1 MKKRIIA
8 VTLCAVLILACG
20 CGQQETS
27 GGGDHISEEENAG
40 KTEGEEGLDTP
51 DEDSFAIYQ
60 RFIDGEEPVYFREAD
75 DFTGEDSSISVETD
89 TPYTFREIC
98 SIINSVKNEDSPMDA
113 FSGHVSYAC
122 IDCGADGNVELAVKF
137 YDLEDLSSD
146 EVTLIIKDMDSRL
159 EVCHIMAPFYKETW
173 KLANIYGV
181 VNYHVGAGTGLWRN
195 LMGYIGADGVCR
207 VVWDVFSDINA
218 YWFFDLPEDFPYE
231 IPEETWIVLNTISFG
246 EYDRDSDYC
255 DYDML
260 SLEKIHGGGSDD
272 GQEDSEI
279 DIDDLSRAVMEATGK
294 ELHYF
299 EEIQALAAAREAELG
314 LTEEIKNGPEVE
326 WIPFTGTIAAY

>member
-1 MKKRIIA
+1 MKKITMA
-8 VTLCAVLILACG
+8 AAFCAVFILACG
-20 CGQQETS
+20 CGKQEVS
-27 GGGDHISEEENAG
+27 GIGDDISEEESAG
-40 KTEGEEGLDTP
+40 KPEGEEGTDTP
-51 DEDSFAIYQ
+51 DEDSFAVYQ
-60 RFIDGEEPVYFREAD
+60 RFLDGEEPVYFREAD
-75 DFTGEDSSISVETD
+75 DFTGEESSVSVEID

-98 SIINSVKNEDSPMDA
+98 NIINTVKNGNIPLDE
-113 FSGHVSYAC
+113 FGGHISYAC

-137 YDLEDLSSD
+137 YGLEDLISD
-146 EVTLIIKDMDSRL
+146 EVTLIIKEVAGRL
-159 EVCHIMAPFYKETW
+159 EVCYVMAPFYKETW
-173 KLANIYGV
+173 ELANIYGV
-181 VNYHVGAGTGLWRN
+181 VNYHLGAGTGLWRN

-246 EYDRDSDYC
+246 EYDRDPDYR

-260 SLEKIHGGGSDD
+260 SLEKIHGGSSDD

-279 DIDDLSRAVMEATGK
+279 DIDELSRAVMATSGK
-294 ELHYF
+294 ELYSF
-299 EEIQALAAAREAELG
+299 EEIRAMTEAREAELG

-326 WIPFTGTIAAY
+326 WIPFTGMIGTF